1 MAGIVRSVETLGM
14 AWEAVRSND
23 GAAGVDR
30 ISVEFFEKDSQQRLP
45 AVNERLTENRYRFQ
59 AIRRVYIPKAGSS
72 ETRPLGIPTVTDRVV
87 QAALKMV
94 LEPIFESGF
103 ADSSYG

>member
-1 MAGIVRSVETLGM
+1 M

-30 ISVEFFEKDSQQRLP
+30 ISVEFFEKDSQQRLL
-45 AVNERLTENRYRFQ
+45 AVNERLTENSYRFQ
-59 AIRRVYIPKAGSS
+59 AIRRVYIPKAGNR

-94 LEPIFESGF
+94 MEPIFESGF

>member
-1 MAGIVRSVETLGM
+1 M

-23 GAAGVDR
+23 GPAGVDR
-30 ISVEFFEKDSQQRLP
+30 ISVAFLEKDSQQRLP
-45 AVNERLTENRYRFQ
+45 AVNEPLTENSYRFQ

-72 ETRPLGIPTVTDRVV
+72 GTRPLGHPTVTGRVV

-94 LEPIFESGF
+94 MEPIFESGS
-103 ADSSYG
+103 ADSSYE